1 VKHLFK
7 VLSLIAILAL
17 ILMPALTWAEEKEG
31 ECGDGACI
39 TGDFR
44 WRMEHDGRDF
54 NADTGPGSFSSLR
67 TRINAMW
74 HEGDYQ
80 GYVQVQ
86 QFNTLGTGPGSDLS
100 LGIHRAMFG
109 KENCLTEGGY
119 LWLGRMTLT
128 FGDERLIGAADWGMY
143 GNAFDGILHGIKKDQ
158 YWAELFYTKLAEN
171 YAGDVSVR
179 DDAFYGLW
187 GEYTPLKLQAFVL
200 GRKRAGQRPTDP
212 TNWQNPDVR
221 NTLGIYYTNEYPMNI
236 GTTFN
241 FAYQM
246 GTDKTLNNPPTTA
259 DVENDIAAMMYALEV
274 WYNLKDVTWSP
285 TFGVGIDAYTGD
297 DPTTPDKV
305 ESFDNLYWTGHK
317 FFGYMDY
324 FTANQSTGMQDIF
337 VKAKVHP
344 KGEDSYL
351 KLMFHIFSTSEN
363 YASAVDGSDA
373 TALGNEIDLVC
384 GNKMGEMMNME
395 AGLGYFMPAEEWVGK
410 DKDSSLW
417 AYLQLQLMLGKCEC
431 KE

>member
-1 VKHLFK
+1 MKQFLKHIFFL
-7 VLSLIAILAL
+7 VAILAFL
-17 ILMPALTWAEEKEG
+17 TPALSWAEEGK
-31 ECGDGACI
+31 CADGTCI
-39 TGDFR
+39 TADFR
-44 WRMEHDGRDF
+44 WRMESDGRDF
-54 NADTGPGSFSSLR
+54 NADTGPGSFSALR

-74 HEGDYQ
+74 HEGDYK

-86 QFNTLGTGPGSDLS
+86 QYNYLGTGSGSDLT

-109 KENCLTEGGY
+109 RENCLIDGGY
-119 LWLGRMTLT
+119 TWIGRMTLT
-128 FGDERLIGAADWGMY
+128 FGDERLIGASDWGF
-143 GNAFDGILHGIKKDQ
+143 GNAFDGILHGIKKDKF
-158 YWAELFYTKLAEN
+158 WAELFYTKLAER
-171 YAGDVSVR
+171 YPGFGGAPGVR

-187 GEYTPLKLQAFVL
+187 GEYTPLKLQAFFL
-200 GRKRAGQRPTDP
+200 GRKMAAARPAP
-212 TNWQNPDVR
+212 ASSNWQNNDVR
-221 NTLGIYYTNEYPMNI
+221 NTLGIYYTNEYPMNL
-236 GTTFN
+236 GVNLN

-246 GTDKTLNNPPTTA
+246 GKLKSLGATEAGDT
-259 DVENDIAAMMYALEV
+259 EMDIAAMMYALEV

-297 DPTTPDKV
+297 DVTTPDKV

-324 FTANQSTGMQDIF
+324 FTANQTTGMSDIF
-337 VKAKVHP
+337 IKAKVHP

-384 GNKMGEMMNME
+384 GNKVGEKMNME

-410 DKDSSLW
+410 DKDSALW